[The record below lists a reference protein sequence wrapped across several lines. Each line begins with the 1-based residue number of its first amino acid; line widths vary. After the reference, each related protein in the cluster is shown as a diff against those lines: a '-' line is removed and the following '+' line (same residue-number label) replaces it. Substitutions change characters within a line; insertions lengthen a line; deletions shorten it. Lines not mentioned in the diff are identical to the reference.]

1 LLSAARTFFGRKTMK
16 TYFGIR
22 KKYLLLGFLLAF
34 LLEFSASSA
43 EVLDGKRFVGLT
55 GEKGKNPD
63 HEDTLVFQDGMFA

>member
-22 KKYLLLGFLLAF
+22 KKY